1 MEELFYQ
8 IILEAANKR
17 VYTDRPYNI
26 VFNSIINT
34 VNDNKVLMLNKIK
47 TVLSRQN
54 MNINITINKN
64 SISVYA
70 KEDRNLFIPTLMI
83 HDLDQILAKL
93 EEYLIYARDFYD
105 KNYYDSIEYEDKT
118 ILTLLWAN
126 ATEKDFNNPIAFI
139 EKRTQFLKD
148 TTFDSYLNDKIIGT
162 SSILKSNIKIIV
174 QKEPIYE
181 ETPYSFH
188 VEMINEENSNE
199 RFIFPKLRFGLDNGK
214 CTIMAIQNK
223 NNGINNNP
231 FFKRIKRCLNKV
243 NQNFEKE
250 ENIDN
255 IESPEN
261 LTGIV
266 PSFCVITTIFLSILQ
281 KHEIKEIEVA
291 PFLPIRWNAKELKY
305 LKVKEMKKNKNIE
318 SKKIET
324 EYIASTEDHYNI
336 QRNLSDKL
344 IRNFRRLAYHFNN
357 IQITL
362 YPYEMDEFLHLELT
376 DEYFCN
382 NDLLNE
388 LYQLSFKEQ
397 KRK

>member
-162 SSILKSNIKIIV
+162 SSILKSNIK
-174 QKEPIYE
+174 KNHCN
-181 ETPYSFH
+181 ETYLLFT
-188 VEMINEENSNE
+188 
-199 RFIFPKLRFGLDNGK
+199 K
-214 CTIMAIQNK
+214 K
-223 NNGINNNP
+223 NN
-231 FFKRIKRCLNKV
+231 
-243 NQNFEKE
+243 
-250 ENIDN
+250 
-255 IESPEN
+255 
-261 LTGIV
+261 
-266 PSFCVITTIFLSILQ
+266 
-281 KHEIKEIEVA
+281 
-291 PFLPIRWNAKELKY
+291 KY
-305 LKVKEMKKNKNIE
+305 
-318 SKKIET
+318 
-324 EYIASTEDHYNI
+324 
-336 QRNLSDKL
+336 
-344 IRNFRRLAYHFNN
+344 
-357 IQITL
+357 
-362 YPYEMDEFLHLELT
+362 
-376 DEYFCN
+376 
-382 NDLLNE
+382 
-388 LYQLSFKEQ
+388 
-397 KRK
+397 

>member
-26 VFNSIINT
+26 VFNSIIDT
-34 VNDNKVLMLNKIK
+34 TNDNKILILNRLK
-47 TVLSRQN
+47 TTLSKQN
-54 MNINITINKN
+54 MNINITIDKN

-83 HDLDQILAKL
+83 YNFSQIITKL

-105 KNYYDSIEYEDKT
+105 KSYYDSIEYEDKT

-126 ATEKDFNNPIAFI
+126 ATEKDFNDPIAFI
-139 EKRTQFLKD
+139 EKRIEFLKD
-148 TTFDSYLNDKIIGT
+148 TTLHTYFNDKIIGR
-162 SSILKSNIKIIV
+162 SSILKSKIKV
-174 QKEPIYE
+174 GLKKEPIYE

-199 RFIFPKLRFGLDNGK
+199 RFVFPKLRFGIDNGK
-214 CTIMAIQNK
+214 CIMMAIQNK
-223 NNGINNNP
+223 NDSTDNNNYS
-231 FFKRIKRCLNKV
+231 KKIKRCLNKV

-255 IESPEN
+255 IDFPEN

-266 PSFCVITTIFLSILQ
+266 PSFCVITAIFLSILQ
-281 KHEIKEIEVA
+281 KHGIKEIEVV

-305 LKVKEMKKNKNIE
+305 LKIKEIKKNKNME
-318 SKKIET
+318 SKKIEK

-336 QRNLSDKL
+336 QRNLSDKF

-357 IQITL
+357 IQIVL
-362 YPYEMDEFLHLELT
+362 YPYEMDESLHLELT
-376 DEYFCN
+376 NEYSCN